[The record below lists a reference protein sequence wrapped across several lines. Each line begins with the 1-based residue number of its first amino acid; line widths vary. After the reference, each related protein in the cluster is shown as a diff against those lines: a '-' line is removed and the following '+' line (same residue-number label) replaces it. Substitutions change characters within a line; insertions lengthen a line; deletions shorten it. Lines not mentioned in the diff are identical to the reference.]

1 MILFDLICKQGHVF
15 ETWFKDS
22 AAFDTQVAR
31 GAVHCP
37 TCSSTLISKALMTP
51 NIQAG
56 KQKKSI
62 TQAKKDT
69 TQETLVTQKAIE
81 KLHKD
86 IEQNFDYV
94 GSNFAQEAR
103 NIHHGDSEA
112 RNIYGETTP
121 GEAKSLVEEGVSV
134 LPLPPKIKP
143 QA

>member
-1 MILFDLICKQGHVF
+1 MILFDLICEQGHVF

-22 AAFDTQVAR
+22 AAFEKQVAQE
-31 GAVHCP
+31 VVQCP
-37 TCSSTLISKALMTP
+37 TCLSTRVSKALMTP
-51 NIQAG
+51 NIQAS

-62 TQAKKDT
+62 AQAKKDT
-69 TQETLVTQKAIE
+69 KKEALANQKAIE
-81 KLHKD
+81 KLHQN

-103 NIHHGDSEA
+103 NIHHGDSKA
-112 RNIYGETTP
+112 RKIYGETTP

>member
-1 MILFDLICKQGHVF
+1 MPKLCVH
-15 ETWFKDS
+15 TNFKSPHDPEYS
-22 AAFDTQVAR
+22 GQQT
-31 GAVHCP
+31 G
-37 TCSSTLISKALMTP
+37 
-51 NIQAG
+51 
-56 KQKKSI
+56 KSI

-69 TQETLVTQKAIE
+69 AQDTLATQKAIE

>member
-1 MILFDLICKQGHVF
+1 MILFDLICEQGHVF

-22 AAFDTQVAR
+22 TAFEQQVAR

-37 TCSSTLISKALMTP
+37 SCASTQISKALMTP
-51 NIQAG
+51 NIQAS

-62 TQAKKDT
+62 AQAKKDT
-69 TQETLVTQKAIE
+69 TKETLSTQKAIE

-134 LPLPPKIKP
+134 LPLPPKAKP